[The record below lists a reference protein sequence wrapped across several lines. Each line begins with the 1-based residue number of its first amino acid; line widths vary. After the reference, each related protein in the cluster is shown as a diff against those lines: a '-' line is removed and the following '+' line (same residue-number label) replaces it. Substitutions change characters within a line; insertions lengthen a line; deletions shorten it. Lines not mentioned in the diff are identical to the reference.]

1 MSNVQT
7 PQYEVYRPPMTRIKN
22 ENQFDIMMYNIRN
35 SKIYNI
41 IYPMIEEYITTHH
54 KKPLFKKYSGGV
66 EFCQINNATYQI
78 ELNHLLN
85 EYSLFY
91 PNGLNKEYYSYR
103 NIKKIDQNIKKKRN
117 YGEKENGS
125 EGMISKLNTVN
136 GISNVYNNRIQGLKD
151 CIGKID
157 NNLTKEE
164 GSRYFLLEEPKLREL
179 KEFYNRQLK
188 KEEGIKTVY
197 DGIISYIKSIPII
210 NLSEE
215 DKKEMIKIIKR
226 RKTQLISESLL
237 YNNTNIPY
245 NNSKCSENL
254 NSLEDIWFKL
264 GSNDNNEHIRERKQ
278 LFLNRLKKLKEKYL
292 IPQGKKAIILGRLET
307 MFKYKSCKGLFHGA
321 MEITPFFQIKPGEEL
336 CSKYVVYSLFMNR
349 LLLAF
354 SFAQN
359 MDIPAIYNVYNELP
373 DKIYKYVPRL
383 KGQSL
388 EKLSTEKRFI
398 GIIKIPYYILNPN
411 GSVRTK
417 LYKYLFIFESPRTD
431 LYPHY
436 GIITH
441 YEIYNENLETIIYGT
456 TMLKTTITYD
466 ELDALYWMSK
476 MFKDEFRI
484 YFYRDKKDND
494 LNTYLF
500 ISTKPDLDNKIK
512 YPLYD
517 LEKVSIEK
525 WYEKVKSREPTKQY
539 MILSKNQEKRL
550 INENKLINNENRF
563 TENIVQKIKSGE
575 KKNKN
580 IPQRVIN
587 INSLDGLS
595 NNKNNPNYLVATFT
609 EKVNN
614 R

>member
-1 MSNVQT
+1 MSNVQK

-22 ENQFDIMMYNIRN
+22 ENQFDIMMYNIVN
-35 SKIYNI
+35 SSIYNV
-41 IYPMIEEYITTHH
+41 IYPKIEEYIAIHH
-54 KKPLFKKYSGGV
+54 KKPVFKKYSGGV

-78 ELNHLLN
+78 ELDLLLI
-85 EYSLFY
+85 EYSKFY
-91 PNGLNKEYYSYR
+91 PKGLNKEYYSHKE
-103 NIKKIDQNIKKKRN
+103 IKEKNQKIKINRN
-117 YGEKENGS
+117 YGP
-125 EGMISKLNTVN
+125 EGMISKLNTVD
-136 GISNVYNNRIQGLKD
+136 GLSDVYNKRINGLKD

-157 NNLTKEE
+157 NNLRKEDA
-164 GSRYFLLEEPKLREL
+164 SRYFLLEEPRLRKL
-179 KEFYNRQLK
+179 KEFYNGQLE
-188 KEEGIKTVY
+188 KEKGIQTVY
-197 DGIISYIKSIPII
+197 DGIINYINSITST
-210 NLSEE
+210 NLLEK
-215 DKKEMIKIIKR
+215 DKKEMIELVKK

-245 NNSKCSENL
+245 NERECSENL
-254 NSLEDIWFKL
+254 NSLENIWFRI
-264 GSNDNNEHIRERKQ
+264 GHNNNSEHIRERKQ
-278 LFLNRLKKLKEKYL
+278 LFLNRLKKLKDKYL

-321 MEITPFFQIKPGEEL
+321 MEITPFFQIKPGQEL

-388 EKLSTEKRFI
+388 KKLREEKRFI
-398 GIIKIPYYILNPN
+398 GIIKIPYFILNPN
-411 GSVRTK
+411 SSVITK

-441 YEIYNENLETIIYGT
+441 YEIYNQNLETIVYGT

-476 MFKDEFRI
+476 MFKKELRL

-500 ISTKPDLDNKIK
+500 ISTKPDLDDKIK

-517 LEKVSIEK
+517 LEKISIEK
-525 WYEKVKSREPTKQY
+525 WYEKVKYREPTKQF

-550 INENKLINNENRF
+550 INEGKLIKNENRF
-563 TENIVQKIKSGE
+563 TENIIERIKRGE
-575 KKNKN
+575 ILNKN
-580 IPQRVIN
+580 VPPRVIK